1 MTTLHDQLNELA
13 GPLTQPSPEQVD
25 ADVARGRRALRRR
38 RALQATGG
46 SAVAAAVLAAAL
58 TYGAVGS
65 NPSVPSTAAGS
76 SAPAATTP
84 LRLVAFQGEQPEGY
98 TLDTIPDGWEIQG
111 VNAYRLTLAPIG
123 ASDQEP
129 DSFAGKIV
137 VMLQADEGFV
147 PEGTTVRVGD
157 RSGVLVD
164 SPDGLARTLWIKHSA
179 DAWVLVQVWRG
190 LGMSVDD
197 IADLAAGIHVHA
209 DAQPGHG

>member
-1 MTTLHDQLNELA
+1 M
-13 GPLTQPSPEQVD
+13 
-25 ADVARGRRALRRR
+25 
-38 RALQATGG
+38 
-46 SAVAAAVLAAAL
+46 
-58 TYGAVGS
+58 
-65 NPSVPSTAAGS
+65 
-76 SAPAATTP
+76 
-84 LRLVAFQGEQPEGY
+84 RLVAFQGEQPAGY

-137 VMLQADEGFV
+137 VMLQSDEGFV

-209 DAQPGHG
+209 DAPPGHG